1 MAYSTIINKK
11 KICKTC
17 RKSKY
22 IFSDGNCKECSIVV
36 STNKRVAEYDASLE
50 CESVNNL
57 IDDLDAVF
65 SKYIRKSNAD
75 KDGLVQCFTC
85 PIKLPVSEIQN
96 GHFIHRTDLATRFL
110 EDNCKPQ
117 CPNCNRIHNE
127 DSSIFANKLEQE
139 KKGITQWLLE
149 QSRQVFKPTR
159 DELKQLLIEY
169 RFKLKL
175 LK

>member
-11 KICKTC
+11 RKLACGCYGYAFSKNKCKAHAT
-17 RKSKY
+17 
-22 IFSDGNCKECSIVV
+22 ID
-36 STNKRVAEYDASLE
+36 STNVRIAEYDASLE

-85 PIKLPVSEIQN
+85 PVKLPISEIQN

-110 EDNCKPQ
+110 EDNCRPQ